1 MNRRD
6 FLSTSLSSAAAALA
20 RQAAPAW
27 VEAPMQAPNPNT
39 RLVFAPPNM
48 PIQNDVIVCIFQRGG
63 MDGLNAVIPYGE
75 GSHYYDMRPSLGVLE
90 PSSDNTQTIIDLDGF
105 FGLNPALASLKN
117 LWDDQALAI
126 VHACG
131 SPDPTHSHFDAMD
144 YMERGTPGQKQIPTG
159 WLARHLQTVAV
170 HNQSPFRAVG
180 MGPILPA
187 SLHGPVSATALDSI
201 AQFHLGGA
209 NPGAQITRFQNELAL
224 LYAGGGMLD
233 QEAVLTFQAMQT
245 LAKLNPTG
253 YLPSNGAKYPIGVF
267 GSGLMQIAELIK
279 ANVGLE
285 IATIDIGGWDTH
297 VEEGAIQGQMP
308 KLMGDLA
315 DGLLAFYTDLG
326 DAFKNVTVVTMSEFG
341 RRFQENGSGGTDHGH
356 GNVMFVASKN
366 INASKVYGKW
376 PGLAPAQLVAP
387 GDLQVTT
394 DYRTILAELLSKR
407 AANTQV
413 ANVFPGFDTT
423 HNLEIFKTA

>member
-6 FLSTSLSSAAAALA
+6 FFTGTLSAAAAQLA
-20 RQAAPAW
+20 RQFTPAW
-27 VEAPMQAPNPNT
+27 VEAPVQSPLPNT
-39 RLVFAPPNM
+39 RLVFAPPGI
-48 PIQNDVIVCIFQRGG
+48 PIQNDVLVIIFQRGG

-75 GSHYYDMRPSLGVLE
+75 GNNYYDLRPSLKVQE
-90 PSSDNTQTIIDLDGF
+90 PSSGNNQAIIDLDGF
-105 FGLNPALASLKN
+105 FGLNPSLASLKN

-144 YMERGTPGQKQIPTG
+144 YMERGTPGEKQIPTG
-159 WLARHLQTVAV
+159 WLARHLETVATR
-170 HNQSPFRAVG
+170 NQSPFRAVG
-180 MGPILPA
+180 MGPILPT
-187 SLHGPVSATALDSI
+187 SLHGPVSATSLNSI
-201 AQFHLGGA
+201 ASFHLGGA
-209 NPGAQITRFQNELAL
+209 NRTAQITRFQNELAL
-224 LYAGGGMLD
+224 LYSGGGMLD
-233 QEAVLTFQAMQT
+233 QEAVLTFQAMDA
-245 LAKLNPTG
+245 LAKLNPKG
-253 YLPSNGAKYPIGVF
+253 YTPSNGAKYPGGYF

-308 KLMGDLA
+308 KLMTDLA
-315 DGLLAFYTDLG
+315 DGLLAFYSDLG

-341 RRFQENGSGGTDHGH
+341 RRVQENGGGGTDHGH

-366 INASKVYGKW
+366 INATKVYGKW

-394 DYRTILAELLSKR
+394 DYRTVLAELLQKR
-407 AANTQV
+407 AASPQV
-413 ANVFPGFDTT
+413 AQVFPGFDTT
-423 HNLEIFKTA
+423 QNLGIFKTI